1 MKSSVIKI
9 TLLFFLILS
18 ITIPIHALLYVLF
31 GQIHFSILLGLSG
44 AVGFFMYP
52 KLENRSCDK

>member
-44 AVGFFMYP
+44 AVGFFYVS
-52 KLENRSCDK
+52 KIGK